1 MTMIKAVIF
10 DMDGVLIDA
19 REWHYEALNRALEL
33 FGFTI
38 PLHEHLTTFDGLPTR
53 TKLQMLTSTRG
64 LPESLHGFVNEMK
77 QRYTTELIHTKCK
90 PVFRQQYAL
99 ARLRGEGYRLGVA
112 SNSIRSTVNLMM
124 AKAGLEDY
132 LEFQLSN
139 EDVSVGKPSPEIYLK
154 AIGILGLSPEECL
167 IVEDNDHGIRAARAS
182 GAHVM
187 VVNDVSEVNYQS
199 ICKSIDKLQAS
210 FELPALQVVA

>member
-1 MTMIKAVIF
+1 M
-10 DMDGVLIDA
+10 
-19 REWHYEALNRALEL
+19 
-33 FGFTI
+33 
-38 PLHEHLTTFDGLPTR
+38 
-53 TKLQMLTSTRG
+53 
-64 LPESLHGFVNEMK
+64 
-77 QRYTTELIHTKCK
+77 
-90 PVFRQQYAL
+90 
-99 ARLRGEGYRLGVA
+99 
-112 SNSIRSTVNLMM
+112 
-124 AKAGLEDY
+124 
-132 LEFQLSN
+132 
-139 EDVSVGKPSPEIYLK
+139 SVGKPSPEIYLK